1 MKLQKLLRILVSVT
15 SKVHIV
21 FNTIS
26 KLSLCSLILCFISE
40 NWQKL
45 ENLNLCRNRL
55 TALPSGL
62 CKLVSLRRLYV
73 NDNLLDFDGIPSGMG
88 KLGSLEVFSAA
99 NNKLEMIPEGLF
111 RCGSLKKLILS
122 SNCLVTLP
130 EAVHLTELDE
140 LDLRNNPD
148 LVMPPKLGELNPAG
162 QTGAGIEFYNIDFS
176 LQHQLRLAGAAPAL
190 PATANAGTVKP

>member
-1 MKLQKLLRILVSVT
+1 MKMQLLLLYYFT
-15 SKVHIV
+15 
-21 FNTIS
+21 
-26 KLSLCSLILCFISE
+26 E

-62 CKLVSLRRLYV
+62 CKLVALRRLYV

-148 LVMPPKLGELNPAG
+148 LVMPPKPGELNAAG

-190 PATANAGTVKP
+190 PASANASKLF